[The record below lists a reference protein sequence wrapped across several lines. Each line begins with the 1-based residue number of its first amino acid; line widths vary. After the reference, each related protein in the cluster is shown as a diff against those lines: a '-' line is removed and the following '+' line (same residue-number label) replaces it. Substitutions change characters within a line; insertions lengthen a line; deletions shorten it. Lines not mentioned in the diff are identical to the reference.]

1 MATPNQIVIDS
12 PTNTVE
18 IQTNDNQLTIIS
30 EVCNTEVTVT
40 QPTVPTIQV
49 ATPGPKGDKG
59 DTGDAGTAITNQI
72 TTGSITASVDIGTNT
87 FRVQSGSSTYF
98 YISSSSNIGIGT
110 TTPTLGLLQLNSSAT
125 ITNPSL
131 YINAANVGTTASI
144 IVRSSN
150 GGAGGNQKTYN
161 SVGGSD
167 SLNFIQLLDA
177 DTTSTTNQPIGR
189 IIFSSNDTDSGG
201 TNTTKAFIEA
211 VSEDTTPDTFLAFGT
226 AQASISVTE
235 RMRITSVGN
244 IGIGTTTPANTLEV
258 SGGITA
264 TSITSSIISASTGVT
279 GSLNVL
285 NGHIKIDN
293 GYKVLGDSNH
303 LATYNYDSNFPSST
317 SASFGLINIGNVGSY
332 ITAREDNL
340 FGSSTILQFFTQG
353 SERARIT
360 AGGRL
365 GINTITP
372 GARLVVKGD
381 SALSSGVTFQAL
393 NSSDTTLLYVRDDG
407 NVGIGTTNP
416 QTKLH
421 ISSSTSGLILEPTS
435 SGTPGFAGR
444 DGQFIFGSSG
454 GNHFIYVY
462 MAGAWRSSSLS

>member
-59 DTGDAGTAITNQI
+59 DTGITNQI

-131 YINAANVGTTASI
+131 YINAVNVGTTASI

-150 GGAGGNQKTYN
+150 GGAGGTQKTYN

-226 AQASISVTE
+226 AQASTSVTE
-235 RMRITSVGN
+235 RMRITS
-244 IGIGTTTPANTLEV
+244 A
-258 SGGITA
+258 
-264 TSITSSIISASTGVT
+264 
-279 GSLNVL
+279 
-285 NGHIKIDN
+285 
-293 GYKVLGDSNH
+293 
-303 LATYNYDSNFPSST
+303 
-317 SASFGLINIGNVGSY
+317 
-332 ITAREDNL
+332 
-340 FGSSTILQFFTQG
+340 
-353 SERARIT
+353 
-360 AGGRL
+360 
-365 GINTITP
+365 
-372 GARLVVKGD
+372 
-381 SALSSGVTFQAL
+381 
-393 NSSDTTLLYVRDDG
+393 G
-407 NVGIGTTNP
+407 NVGIGTTTP
-416 QTKLH
+416 LAFLH
-421 ISSSTSGLILEPTS
+421 ISGSTSGSILEPTS

-454 GNHFIYVY
+454 ENHFIYVY